1 MSVLRFA
8 RLTFALVILSSTPM
22 AAAWALNFP
31 VLSGRVV
38 DEANVIDQATRSALT
53 EKLKALEDK
62 TTTQLVVVTLK
73 SLQGAT
79 LVDYGYQLGRYW
91 RIGQKGQNNGALL
104 IVVPSERQTRIVV
117 GYGLEGTLTD
127 ALTKVIIENAMIPRF
142 RANDYSGGIARGVD
156 DLIQVLSGDSEAF
169 KQQVAAKE
177 AQRKQ
182 PSNNGYA
189 LVFVLIWIGLAIFIV
204 LRIAQAQ
211 RGGRGGRGSGGAPW
225 FVPIPMSSSSSG
237 SSWSSG
243 GSSDGGGFSGGGG
256 DFGGGGS
263 SGSW

>member
-1 MSVLRFA
+1 MSALRFA
-8 RLTFALVILSSTPM
+8 RLAFALVVLISTLM
-22 AAAWALNFP
+22 TAAWALNFP

-73 SLQGAT
+73 SLQGST

-91 RIGQKGQNNGALL
+91 HIGQKGQNNGALL

-182 PSNNGYA
+182 PSDNGYA
-189 LVFVLIWIGLAIFIV
+189 LLFVLIWIGLAIFIV

-211 RGGRGGRGSGGAPW
+211 RRGRGSGGGPW

-243 GSSDGGGFSGGGG
+243 GSSDSGGFSGGGG

>member
-1 MSVLRFA
+1 MSALRFA
-8 RLTFALVILSSTPM
+8 RLAFALVVLISMLMT
-22 AAAWALNFP
+22 AAWALNFP

-73 SLQGAT
+73 SLQGTSIA
-79 LVDYGYQLGRYW
+79 DYGYQLGRYW
-91 RIGQKGQNNGALL
+91 HIGQKGTNNGALL
-104 IVVPSERQTRIVV
+104 IIVPSERKVRIEV

-127 ALTKVIIENAMIPRF
+127 ALTKVIIENAITPRF
-142 RANDYSGGIARGVD
+142 RANDYSGGITRGVD
-156 DLIQVLSGDSEAF
+156 DIIQVLSGDSESF
-169 KQQVAAKE
+169 KEQVAAKQ
-177 AQRKQ
+177 ALRKQ
-182 PSNNGYA
+182 PSDNWYA
-189 LVFVLIWIGLAIFIV
+189 LLFVLFWIGLAGFIV
-204 LRIAQAQ
+204 LTIARAQ
-211 RGGRGGRGSGGAPW
+211 RHGRGRGGSPW
-225 FVPIPMSSSSSG
+225 FVPIPMGSSSSE

-243 GSSDGGGFSGGGG
+243 SSGGFSDSGGFSGGGG

>member
-8 RLTFALVILSSTPM
+8 RLAFALVVLSSTLM
-22 AAAWALNFP
+22 TAAWALNFP

-38 DEANVIDQATRSALT
+38 DEANVIDQPTRNALT
-53 EKLKALEDK
+53 EKLKALEDR

-169 KQQVAAKE
+169 RQQVAAKE

-211 RGGRGGRGSGGAPW
+211 RRGRGSGGAPW
-225 FVPIPMSSSSSG
+225 FVPIPMGSSSSG

-243 GSSDGGGFSGGGG
+243 GSSDSGGFSGGGG

>member
-169 KQQVAAKE
+169 KQQVAAKQ

-189 LVFVLIWIGLAIFIV
+189 LLFVLIWIGLAIFIV

-211 RGGRGGRGSGGAPW
+211 RRGRGSGGGPW

-243 GSSDGGGFSGGGG
+243 GSSDSGGFSGGGG

>member
-1 MSVLRFA
+1 
-8 RLTFALVILSSTPM
+8 
-22 AAAWALNFP
+22 
-31 VLSGRVV
+31 
-38 DEANVIDQATRSALT
+38 
-53 EKLKALEDK
+53 
-62 TTTQLVVVTLK
+62 
-73 SLQGAT
+73 
-79 LVDYGYQLGRYW
+79 
-91 RIGQKGQNNGALL
+91 
-104 IVVPSERQTRIVV
+104 
-117 GYGLEGTLTD
+117 
-127 ALTKVIIENAMIPRF
+127 
-142 RANDYSGGIARGVD
+142 
-156 DLIQVLSGDSEAF
+156 DSEAF

-204 LRIAQAQ
+204 LRVARAQ
-211 RGGRGGRGSGGAPW
+211 RGGRGSGGAPW
-225 FVPIPMSSSSSG
+225 FVPVPTASSSWGPSSSG

>member
-1 MSVLRFA
+1 MTLARPTRFA
-8 RLTFALVILSSTPM
+8 FVLVVVSLTLMT
-22 AAAWALNFP
+22 AAWALNFP

-38 DEANVIDQATRSALT
+38 DEANIIDQATRSALT

-73 SLQGAT
+73 SLQGTSIA
-79 LVDYGYQLGRYW
+79 DYGYQLGRYW
-91 RIGQKGQNNGALL
+91 HIGQKGTNNGALL
-104 IVVPSERQTRIVV
+104 IVVPSERRVRIEV

-127 ALTKVIIENAMIPRF
+127 ALTKVIIENAIIPRF
-142 RANDYSGGIARGVD
+142 RANDFAGGIARGVD

-169 KQQVAAKE
+169 KQQVAAK
-177 AQRKQ
+177 RKQ
-182 PSNNGYA
+182 PTDNGFA
-189 LVFVLIWIGLAIFIV
+189 LVFVLIWIGLAVFIV
-204 LRIAQAQ
+204 LTIARAQ
-211 RGGRGGRGSGGAPW
+211 RRGRGSGGIPW
-225 FVPIPMSSSSSG
+225 FVPIPMGSSSSG

-243 GSSDGGGFSGGGG
+243 SSGGFSDSGGFSGGGG